1 MTVESEIELQTTDDM
16 VNSPAYKGLC
26 SQPQMCQGL
35 KIRGKLTSNLGPW
48 CPPIQ
53 MKELK
58 QTTLLLCL
66 QFMMSTKQTVF
77 ALAPTALLIESL
89 LFASPTGV
97 PNAMPFSIPNGHL
110 FLSRPDE

>member
-48 CPPIQ
+48 CPPSQ

-66 QFMMSTKQTVF
+66 QFMMSMKQTVF
-77 ALAPTALLIESL
+77 ALAPATLLIESL

-97 PNAMPFSIPNGHL
+97 PNAMPFSIPKGHL